1 MEIIDITIPL
11 TPRTPVWEGDQG
23 ITIKQDIFKGEAS
36 DFNITR
42 IEMGVHA
49 GTHIDSPFHL
59 FNHGSTVD
67 EIPLEV
73 LLGKATVL
81 EISSD
86 REVINSEALLASGF
100 IPGVERLILK
110 TSNTEY
116 WIRDP
121 YGFHGEYIG
130 IDTEGAEFLVSQG
143 VKLIGVDYFSA
154 SPKSD
159 LVRPHEILLEAGVVI
174 LENAYLADVLPGDY
188 QLICLPL
195 KLQGT
200 DGAPVR
206 AILTH

>member
-23 ITIKQDIFKGEAS
+23 ITINQNVFKSEAS
-36 DFNITR
+36 DFNISR

-49 GTHIDSPFHL
+49 GTHIDSPYHL

-67 EIPLEV
+67 KIPLDILFGE
-73 LLGKATVL
+73 ATVL
-81 EISSD
+81 EVSSD
-86 REVINSEALLASGF
+86 WDVINSEALLASGF
-100 IPGVERLILK
+100 NSGVERLILK
-110 TSNTEY
+110 TQNTEY

-121 YGFHGEYIG
+121 YGFHGDYIG

-143 VKLIGVDYFSA
+143 VKLVGVDYFSA
-154 SPKSD
+154 SPMND

-174 LENAYLADVLPGDY
+174 LENAYLVDVLAGEY
-188 QLICLPL
+188 QLVCLPL